1 MQYYNLLSFAIIGI
15 ACMAFEVC
23 ESTIED
29 YILRTI
35 WLVITVIMTLMA
47 ICTCLF

>member
-23 ESTIED
+23 ESTIE
-29 YILRTI
+29 R
-35 WLVITVIMTLMA
+35 V
-47 ICTCLF
+47 